1 MIFMKLF
8 VKYVTVLSLV
18 FLTACGGSKKEETA
32 TVTEKRTKLEK
43 LKKDQLSIADQ
54 IKALEADLAVQDP
67 TSANTGSAKLVS
79 VMPLSVQSFAH
90 YIDLQGKVDADNI
103 SYVSPRLGPG
113 QVKAIFIKKGDHV
126 RKGQLL
132 LKLDDAI
139 QRQSIT
145 AARQSI
151 ETIKTQLAFAK
162 DVYNR
167 QNNVWKQG
175 IGTEV
180 QVLTAKTN
188 VETLEKQLRAGEENI
203 KTMQEQANAANI
215 YSDVSGIADE
225 VNVRMGEM
233 FTGFAGAVPQIKIVN
248 TSSLKVVAQV
258 PENYASKVKMGAPVL
273 VILPDGNSTPIKT
286 VISLSGQSI
295 DPNNRSFIAE
305 AKIPYSP
312 QVRPN
317 QIAQIRIQDYAIA
330 STLAV
335 PVNTVQ
341 SDENGKYVFIA
352 AKEGDKMVARK
363 KSIGV
368 GELNGQL
375 IEVKVGLKEGDQLIT
390 DGYQSLYEGQVIS
403 VVK

>member
-1 MIFMKLF
+1 MKSCT
-8 VKYVTVLSLV
+8 KYAGFFLLVLLAS
-18 FLTACGGSKKEETA
+18 CGGSKKEITA
-32 TVTEKRTKLEK
+32 TTTEKRVKLEK
-43 LKKDQLSIADQ
+43 LKKDQVALADQ
-54 IKALEADLAVQDP
+54 IKALEAELALQDP
-67 TSANTGSAKLVS
+67 ASATAGAAKLVS
-79 VMPLSVQSFAH
+79 ITPLNVQSFSH
-90 YIDLQGKVDADNI
+90 YIDLQGRVDADNI

-113 QVKAIFIKKGDHV
+113 QVKAIFIKKGDAV

-139 QRQSIT
+139 QRQSVA
-145 AARQSI
+145 AARQST

-167 QNNVWKQG
+167 QSNVWKQG

-188 VETLEKQLRAGEENI
+188 VETLEKQLKAAEENI
-203 KTMQEQANAANI
+203 KTIQEQENATNI
-215 YSDVSGIADE
+215 YSDVTGIADE
-225 VNVRMGEM
+225 VNVRVGET
-233 FTGFAGAVPQIKIVN
+233 FTGFAGAIPQIKIVN

-258 PENYASKVKMGAPVL
+258 PENYASKVRMGAPVL
-273 VILPDGNSTPIKT
+273 VILPDAHAQQIKT

-295 DPNNRSFIAE
+295 DPNNRSFTAE

-312 QVRPN
+312 LVRPN
-317 QIAQIRIQDYAIA
+317 QIAQIRIQDYAIS
-330 STLAV
+330 STIAI

-341 SDENGKYVFIA
+341 TDENGKYVFIA
-352 AKEGDKMVARK
+352 LKEGDKMVARK
-363 KSIGV
+363 RTIGV

-375 IEVKVGLKEGDQLIT
+375 IEVKVGLKPGDQLIT
-390 DGYQSLYEGQVIS
+390 DGYQSLYEGQAIS